1 MKLVDGVKMKHTF
14 ILFLLLSVISA
25 QVSSKKIIDLTYS
38 FDENTIFWP
47 TEDGFKLHKGFH
59 GMTEKGYY
67 YSSNGFT
74 TAEHGGT
81 HLDAPIHFYEGRYSA
96 DEIPLEKFIG
106 GAIVID
112 ASAEC
117 ENNRDYLF
125 GIKDFEKWEAEHGRI
140 PDESIVLLKSGYG
153 KYWPNREKYMG
164 TAERGAEAVAKL
176 HFPGLSE
183 EGAKWLVQERKIKL
197 VGIDTPSIDYGQ
209 SKYFKAHVVL
219 CEANTPILENVA
231 NLDLLPAKGFE
242 VIALPMKIKGGSG
255 GPTRIIALIEGY

>member
-1 MKLVDGVKMKHTF
+1 MNRIVLVL
-14 ILFLLLSVISA
+14 IALLLTINLSA
-25 QVSSKKIIDLTYS
+25 QERKIIDLTYA

-47 TEDGFKLHKGFH
+47 TQEGFQLIEDFH
-59 GMTEKGYY
+59 GMTDKGYF
-67 YSSNGFT
+67 YSSYGFK

-81 HLDAPIHFYEGRYSA
+81 HLDAPIHFYEGRYTS

-106 GAIVID
+106 QAVVID
-112 ASAEC
+112 ASKACAE
-117 ENNRDYLF
+117 NRDYLF
-125 GIKDFEKWEAEHGRI
+125 GVSDFENWEAEHGRI
-140 PDESIVLLKSGYG
+140 PDESIILLKSGYG
-153 KYWPNREKYMG
+153 KYWPDREKYMG
-164 TAERGAEAVAKL
+164 TAERGEEAVAKL

-183 EGAKWLVQERKIKL
+183 EGAKWLVMQRKIKA

-231 NLDLLPAKGFE
+231 NLELLPPKGFE

-255 GPTRIIALIEGY
+255 GPTRIIALLEE

>member
-1 MKLVDGVKMKHTF
+1 MNRIVLVLIV
-14 ILFLLLSVISA
+14 LFLTINLSA
-25 QVSSKKIIDLTYS
+25 QERKIIDLTYA

-47 TEDGFKLHKGFH
+47 TQEGFQLIEDFH
-59 GMTEKGYY
+59 GMTDKGYF
-67 YSSNGFT
+67 YSSYGFK

-81 HLDAPIHFYEGRYSA
+81 HLDAPIHFYEGRYTS

-106 GAIVID
+106 QAVVID
-112 ASAEC
+112 ASKACAE
-117 ENNRDYLF
+117 NRDYLF
-125 GIKDFEKWEAEHGRI
+125 GVSDFENWEAEHGRI
-140 PDESIVLLKSGYG
+140 PDESIILLKSGYG
-153 KYWPNREKYMG
+153 KYWPDREKYMG
-164 TAERGAEAVAKL
+164 TAERGEEAVAKL

-183 EGAKWLVQERKIKL
+183 EGAKWLVKERKVKA

-231 NLDLLPAKGFE
+231 NLDLLPPKGFE

-255 GPTRIIALIEGY
+255 GPTRIIALLEE

>member
-1 MKLVDGVKMKHTF
+1 MKR
-14 ILFLLLSVISA
+14 ILFALIAIFITINITA
-25 QVSSKKIIDLTYS
+25 QEKKIIDLTYA

-47 TEDGFKLHKGFH
+47 TEDGFQLHEGFH

-81 HLDAPIHFYEGRYSA
+81 HLDAPIHFYKDRMTA

-106 GAIVID
+106 QAIVID
-112 ASAEC
+112 ASEECAE
-117 ENNRDYLF
+117 NRDYLF
-125 GIKDFEKWEAEHGRI
+125 GVSDFEKWENEHGRI
-140 PDESIVLLKSGYG
+140 PDESIILFKSGFG
-153 KYWPNREKYMG
+153 KHWPDREKYMG

-242 VIALPMKIKGGSG
+242 VIALPIKIKGGSG

>member
-1 MKLVDGVKMKHTF
+1 MNRIVLVLIV
-14 ILFLLLSVISA
+14 LFLTINLSA
-25 QVSSKKIIDLTYS
+25 QERKIIDLTYA

-47 TEDGFKLHKGFH
+47 TQEGFQLIEDFH
-59 GMTEKGYY
+59 GVTEKGYF
-67 YSSNGFT
+67 YSSYGFK

-81 HLDAPIHFYEGRYSA
+81 HLDAPIHFYEGRYTS

-106 GAIVID
+106 QAVVID
-112 ASAEC
+112 ASEACAE
-117 ENNRDYLF
+117 NRDYLF
-125 GIKDFEKWEAEHGRI
+125 GISDFENWEAEYGRI
-140 PDESIVLLKSGYG
+140 QDESIILLKSGYG
-153 KYWPNREKYMG
+153 KYWPDREKYMG
-164 TAERGAEAVAKL
+164 TAERGEEAVAKL

-183 EGAKWLVQERKIKL
+183 EGAKWLVKERKVKA

-231 NLDLLPAKGFE
+231 NLDLLPPKGFE

-255 GPTRIIALIEGY
+255 GPTRIIALLEE

>member
-1 MKLVDGVKMKHTF
+1 
-14 ILFLLLSVISA
+14 
-25 QVSSKKIIDLTYS
+25 
-38 FDENTIFWP
+38 
-47 TEDGFKLHKGFH
+47 
-59 GMTEKGYY
+59 
-67 YSSNGFT
+67 
-74 TAEHGGT
+74 
-81 HLDAPIHFYEGRYSA
+81 
-96 DEIPLEKFIG
+96 
-106 GAIVID
+106 
-112 ASAEC
+112 
-117 ENNRDYLF
+117 
-125 GIKDFEKWEAEHGRI
+125 
-140 PDESIVLLKSGYG
+140 
-153 KYWPNREKYMG
+153 MG

-242 VIALPMKIKGGSG
+242 VIALPIKIKGGSG

>member
-1 MKLVDGVKMKHTF
+1 MNRIVLVLIV
-14 ILFLLLSVISA
+14 LFLTINLSA
-25 QVSSKKIIDLTYS
+25 QERKIIDLTYA

-47 TEDGFKLHKGFH
+47 TQEGFQLIEDFH
-59 GMTEKGYY
+59 GMTDKGYF
-67 YSSNGFT
+67 YSSYGFK

-81 HLDAPIHFYEGRYSA
+81 HLDAPIHFYEGRYTS

-106 GAIVID
+106 QAVVID
-112 ASAEC
+112 ASKACAE
-117 ENNRDYLF
+117 NRDYLF
-125 GIKDFEKWEAEHGRI
+125 GVSDFENWEAEHGRI
-140 PDESIVLLKSGYG
+140 PDESIILLKSGYG
-153 KYWPNREKYMG
+153 KYWPDREKYMG
-164 TAERGAEAVAKL
+164 TAERGEEAVAKL

-183 EGAKWLVQERKIKL
+183 EGAKWLVMQRKIKA

-231 NLDLLPAKGFE
+231 NLELLPPKGFE

-255 GPTRIIALIEGY
+255 GPTRIIALLEE